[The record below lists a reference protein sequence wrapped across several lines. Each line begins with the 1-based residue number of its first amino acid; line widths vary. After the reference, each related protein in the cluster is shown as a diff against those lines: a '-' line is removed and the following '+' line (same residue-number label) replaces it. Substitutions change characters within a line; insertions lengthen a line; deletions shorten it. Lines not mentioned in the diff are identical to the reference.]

1 MRKDT
6 YATITKYFAICGS
19 AILLFVIVYIDFFKT
34 LLIKN
39 EAYWVALSIVP
50 LILLANLCLGIY
62 HNLSVWYKVT
72 DRTRYGAYISVI
84 GACIT
89 LGLNFILIPAISY
102 MGAAIATLAAYG
114 AMMSLSYFLGRKYYR
129 VPYDVKRIG
138 AYLLLAMCFAGV
150 SFYIFERNLWIGTAL
165 LLVFLLAVFFFERQ
179 EIQRVIKK

>member
-1 MRKDT
+1 M
-6 YATITKYFAICGS
+6 
-19 AILLFVIVYIDFFKT
+19 
-34 LLIKN
+34 
-39 EAYWVALSIVP
+39 
-50 LILLANLCLGIY
+50 
-62 HNLSVWYKVT
+62 WYKVT

-89 LGLNFILIPAISY
+89 LVLNFILIPKISY

-114 AMMSLSYFLGRKYYR
+114 AMMLLSYFLGRKYYR

-138 AYLLLAMCFAGV
+138 AYLAIAIGFGGV

-165 LLVFLLAVFFFERQ
+165 LLVFLLLVFFLERQ

>member
-1 MRKDT
+1 
-6 YATITKYFAICGS
+6 
-19 AILLFVIVYIDFFKT
+19 
-34 LLIKN
+34 
-39 EAYWVALSIVP
+39 
-50 LILLANLCLGIY
+50 
-62 HNLSVWYKVT
+62 
-72 DRTRYGAYISVI
+72 
-84 GACIT
+84 
-89 LGLNFILIPAISY
+89 